1 VPDKKAT
8 LYSGEVDV
16 YFQDE
21 DHVYTV
27 VDRADGGQ
35 PFHPA
40 SVTGILK
47 MSAKPALIQWAANM
61 ACAHVEKNW
70 KPGKSY
76 DELEIKKVLK
86 EAKYAH
92 RTKADSGKEFGT
104 LGHRYMEAF
113 VRSQME
119 FGTEPPELPTHL
131 EARLACEQMTAWL
144 DENVEEYVACE
155 ALIYSRKLR
164 IASTLDLM
172 ARFKNGGL
180 TLSDYKYTSG
190 VYPEYRYQLSA
201 YAHIWKECM
210 GGDLP
215 AQRIVPLWEKK
226 STRLIPTVLSPDSI
240 EADFEAF
247 CGFIAP
253 FRRQQELQQDG
264 N

>member
-16 YFQDE
+16 YFQEE
-21 DHVYTV
+21 DHLYTV

-61 ACAHVEKNW
+61 ACSHVEKNW

-113 VRSQME
+113 IRSQSEFGAPISELPQHPEVRS
-119 FGTEPPELPTHL
+119 
-131 EARLACEQMTAWL
+131 ACEQMVAWL
-144 DENVEEYVACE
+144 DENVTEYIGCE
-155 ALIYSRKLR
+155 MLIYSRKLR
-164 IASTLDLM
+164 IASTLDVM
-172 ARFKNGGL
+172 ARFKGVGL
-180 TLSDYKYTSG
+180 TLTDWKFTSG
-190 VYPEYRYQLSA
+190 VYPEYRWQLSA
-201 YAHIWKECM
+201 YAKIYEECY
-210 GGDLP
+210 GELP
-215 AQRIVPLWEKK
+215 VQRIVPLWDKK
-226 STRLIPTVLSPDSI
+226 ALKFIPTALEPETLDD
-240 EADFEAF
+240 DFAAF
-247 CGFIAP
+247 CGFIAAHKR
-253 FRRQQELQQDG
+253 FEQLQES
-264 N
+264 